1 MIYGGS
7 EAGYGHW
14 RTNVI
19 FLSPK
24 ITLVRL
30 YDERHH
36 AELRHARR
44 VILEDAE
51 GRLRS
56 GGPRPLA
63 HNGQAAIE
71 ALIRLEYTTKI
82 TIEGEPDDTED
93 KPVKPAG
100 GKRGRQ
106 ARRITCRHGDETHT
120 FPSAAKAA
128 EWLRDD
134 RQRPKA
140 SAAAIYAAI
149 SQNRTYAGYQWAYAH
164 DNQPN
169 VSRMV

>member
-1 MIYGGS
+1 MVGPSGPFGPTMGVMLDSIRY
-7 EAGYGHW
+7 
-14 RTNVI
+14 
-19 FLSPK
+19 
-24 ITLVRL
+24 RL
-30 YDERHH
+30 YAIES
-36 AELRHARR
+36 ETSEPSGTMARI
-44 VILEDAE
+44 ILEDAE
-51 GRLRS
+51 DRLRL
-56 GGPRPLA
+56 GGRPFA
-63 HNGQAAIE
+63 RNGQAAIE
-71 ALIRLEYTTKI
+71 ALSRLEYAAKI
-82 TIEGEPDDTED
+82 TIEGETDDAED
-93 KPVKPAG
+93 NHVKPVG

-106 ARRITCRHGDETHT
+106 ARRITCRHGDETRT
-120 FPSAAKAA
+120 FQSAAKAA

>member
-1 MIYGGS
+1 MEY
-7 EAGYGHW
+7 
-14 RTNVI
+14 
-19 FLSPK
+19 
-24 ITLVRL
+24 
-30 YDERHH
+30 
-36 AELRHARR
+36 
-44 VILEDAE
+44 
-51 GRLRS
+51 
-56 GGPRPLA
+56 
-63 HNGQAAIE
+63 AA
-71 ALIRLEYTTKI
+71 KI
-82 TIEGEPDDTED
+82 TIEGETDDAED
-93 KPVKPAG
+93 NHVKPVG

-106 ARRITCRHGDETHT
+106 ARRITCRHGNETHT

-134 RQRPKA
+134 RQRLKA